1 MAVAH
6 VRRGRRWRCNGR
18 GAEQRLGVWTDVS
31 MAGVM
36 LRLFTFHFT
45 RSWANKPN
53 IDGSYR
59 TGPRG
64 AQRGRT
70 NTERKGESSADGWRV
85 GTKTQR
91 DNEGRRG
98 VSALS
103 AKFCIASASATTTKQ
118 LSFLFLEVPNGR
130 RPRQTPLSRRRKC
143 GQAGGLRGGRAGPN
157 VPAAVGTPS
166 AIRMRDTFA
175 NCDSISISVLI

>member
-103 AKFCIASASATTTKQ
+103 AKFCIASASATHH
-118 LSFLFLEVPNGR
+118 LCCVVYHSVPVYSFSFCLPTGVT
-130 RPRQTPLSRRRKC
+130 RQYGK
-143 GQAGGLRGGRAGPN
+143 
-157 VPAAVGTPS
+157 
-166 AIRMRDTFA
+166 
-175 NCDSISISVLI
+175 